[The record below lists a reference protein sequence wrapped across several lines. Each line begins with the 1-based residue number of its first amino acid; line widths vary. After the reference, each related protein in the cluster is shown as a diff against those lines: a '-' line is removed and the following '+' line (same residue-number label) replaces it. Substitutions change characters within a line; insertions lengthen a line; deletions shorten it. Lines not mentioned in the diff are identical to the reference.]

1 MKAEVTNTRDKLKQA
16 GLKVTPQR
24 LAILEAIYM
33 LNNHPTAENILEY
46 IHEVHPGIAA
56 GTVYKILD
64 VLVENK
70 LISRVKTE
78 KDVMRYDGVM
88 ESHHHL
94 YSSMSGRIEDYNNE
108 ALNRMLEK
116 FFKENRIPG
125 FEIEDIKLQI
135 IGRFSNKNK
144 Q

>member
-1 MKAEVTNTRDKLKQA
+1 MVGIKDKLKQA

-24 LAILEAIYM
+24 LAILEAINT

-46 IHEVHPGIAA
+46 IHDVHPSIAT

-70 LISRVKTE
+70 LITRVKTE
-78 KDVMRYDGVM
+78 EDVMRYDGVL

-94 YSSMSGRIEDYNNE
+94 YSSTSGRIEDYNNE
-108 ALNRMLEK
+108 ALNKMLEK
-116 FFKENRIPG
+116 FFKKNRIPG

-144 Q
+144 H